1 MTCILLKGSF
11 HPVRA
16 LSSWALSML
25 ALGAAVSARGQDE
38 TPPPAEETQAVPA
51 EKPQDASGEKP
62 QDAHAEPVASPR
74 PPSPSPHIPFE
85 GAIGPVVSI
94 NPEYQGGVRL
104 STKVTPGIFIRW
116 GRFTLTNASGFVTR
130 REEDDVFRGLA
141 ADFVRSK
148 QWRVNLALRIDRG
161 RDAGDSAALSGLQ
174 NVRSTLRGRLIVTH
188 WFDEGAAATLGT
200 SVDLLGHG
208 GGTLVDMGLN
218 QAFPIAPKGS
228 WNIGLTVT
236 AADQRYMQSYFGV
249 MAQQA
254 ASSGY
259 AVYTPGSGWRD
270 VAAGIGL
277 RGELGNRWI
286 GFANFS
292 RSRLLGPASASPLSQ
307 QRWSWGIN
315 GGLGWRF

>member
-1 MTCILLKGSF
+1 MAVG
-11 HPVRA
+11 A
-16 LSSWALSML
+16 LAAL

-38 TPPPAEETQAVPA
+38 TPPSAEEPQAVPA

-62 QDAHAEPVASPR
+62 QDAPGEPVASPR
-74 PPSPSPHIPFE
+74 PPPPSPRIPFE

-130 REEDDVFRGLA
+130 RDDDVFRGLA
-141 ADFVRSK
+141 ADFVRSTK
-148 QWRVNLALRIDRG
+148 WRVNLALRIDRG

-174 NVRSTLRGRLIVTH
+174 NVRSTVRGRLIVTR

-200 SVDLLGHG
+200 STDLLGHG
-208 GGTLVDMGLN
+208 GGTLVDLGLN
-218 QAFPIAPKGS
+218 QTFPLAPKAS
-228 WNIGLTVT
+228 WNAGLTLT
-236 AADQRYMQSYFGV
+236 AADRRYMQSYFGV
-249 MAQQA
+249 APQQA

-259 AVYTPGSGWRD
+259 AVYTPGSGLRD
-270 VAAGIGL
+270 IAASVGV
-277 RGELGNRWI
+277 RGELGPRWI
-286 GFANFS
+286 GFASFS

-307 QRWSWGIN
+307 QRWNWGIN